1 MYVAKV
7 LLIPKLYRNS
17 PDLDLEKTSLILLR
31 QVDVDG
37 KMGVDVSHL
46 VLESLGHTSDHVV
59 DERSDGSEGSDVLA
73 RAMVEFDVDD
83 VLLRM
88 RESDSQ
94 VTQVLGELS
103 SRSLNSDLAGLDVDL
118 DC

>member
-1 MYVAKV
+1 
-7 LLIPKLYRNS
+7 
-17 PDLDLEKTSLILLR
+17 
-31 QVDVDG
+31 
-37 KMGVDVSHL
+37 
-46 VLESLGHTSDHVV
+46 
-59 DERSDGSEGSDVLA
+59 
-73 RAMVEFDVDD
+73 MVEFDVDD